1 LAGVDANG
9 GFGKLLGGSLT
20 FVFEEII
27 GRTFRVSVIAEDDV
41 PAPAPTEHPAQFLD
55 PVTVRLIFGDFPG
68 LKGCGVSVAGG
79 GGGGG
84 GAGAGADGL
93 FPIVSTR
100 QNKYHE
106 ETR

>member
-1 LAGVDANG
+1 MA
-9 GFGKLLGGSLT
+9 
-20 FVFEEII
+20 EE
-27 GRTFRVSVIAEDDV
+27 EV

-55 PVTVRLIFGDFPG
+55 PVSMRLIFGDLPPVKDVG
-68 LKGCGVSVAGG
+68 LSSA
-79 GGGGG
+79 GGGG
-84 GAGAGADGL
+84 GAGGAGGGAGGADGA